1 MKVINLSTNTT
12 LADNVSV
19 ARSFIENTIGLLKE
33 STPTSLMLTTRF
45 GIHTAGMRFA
55 IDCVV
60 VDSQNIIRAM
70 RKDIRPNDFFFW
82 NPRYSKV
89 IEFPAGTL
97 AKTHT
102 ELGHVLA
109 FE

>member
-1 MKVINLSTNTT
+1 MKVINLNTQAT

-19 ARSFIENTIGLLKE
+19 ARSFMDNTIGLLKE
-33 STPTSLMLTTRF
+33 SAPTSLMLTTRF

-60 VDSQNIIRAM
+60 LDNHNIICAM
-70 RKDIRPNDFFFW
+70 RKDMRPNDFFFW

-89 IEFPAGTL
+89 IEFPTGTL
-97 AKTHT
+97 EKTHT
-102 ELGHVLA
+102 ELGHLLA